1 MLLFFTK
8 FYLSHK
14 YMTLFLYMVLKHKVH
29 KALINIIQL
38 FLHFVKQ
45 TCAKTKN
52 GRFYPSAVNVLN
64 LIADTAKKVKS
75 VGDLKSPLHAAN
87 LQTLC
92 RSYSVMR
99 FLSFIFIHIFIG
111 DVHYIVEPEVFH
123 RCYCCTDAY

>member
-1 MLLFFTK
+1 MSLFFTK

-14 YMTLFLYMVLKHKVH
+14 YKTLFLYMVFKHKVH

-45 TCAKTKN
+45 NYAKNKKRTVLSVLRGCMKIFADRSMTKR
-52 GRFYPSAVNVLN
+52 GRP
-64 LIADTAKKVKS
+64 KVAHTS
-75 VGDLKSPLHAAN
+75 FF
-87 LQTLC
+87 QTHY

-111 DVHYIVEPEVFH
+111 DVHYIVKPEVF
-123 RCYCCTDAY
+123 YGCCSCANAG